1 MSHALPA
8 STGSLVLIL
17 RCSAVIFSLAWVGA
31 LMPTSWMQHI
41 HSFSNTGP
49 WTETPFFLYLAR
61 CTSALFG
68 FYGFMTWFLSNDV
81 VRYLPLIRFLAW
93 SGLPMA
99 VVLTY
104 IGYTAGLPPWWYGT
118 EGVAVV
124 VISLLWLWGVMDLN
138 LKT

>member
-1 MSHALPA
+1 MPTQAKPLP
-8 STGSLVLIL
+8 LVLIL
-17 RCSAVIFSLAWVGA
+17 RCSACIFMLAWVGV

-41 HSFSNTGP
+41 HALGETGP
-49 WTETPFFLYLAR
+49 WADTPFFLYLAC

-68 FYGFMTWFLSNDV
+68 FYGIMTWFLSNDV

-104 IGYTAGLPPWWYGT
+104 IGYAAGLPPWWYGT

-124 VISLLWLWGVMDLN
+124 VISLLWLWGTKEFN
-138 LKT
+138 PKA